1 MDIKTDYMDDIKIF
15 KETSKLVWFLV
26 LIALLLSAPIFV
38 GDYILYML
46 SLAAIYVI
54 VALGLNLLSGYAGQ
68 ISLGHAAF
76 MAIGAYSS
84 SYLTVRLGLP
94 FWFALPASGVITAI
108 AGILLGMAALR
119 LSGFYLA
126 IATMAFAFIVDEV
139 ILNWED
145 VTNGANGIKLP
156 APSIGPLVLN
166 SEIQVYYLILAIGLI
181 MLWGAKNITRSS
193 LGRAFIA
200 IRDSETAAE
209 IIGVNLFKYKII
221 AFCISA
227 FYAGIAG
234 SLFAHFLKFI
244 SPSNFTLMDSIGF
257 IIMILVGGVG
267 TILGSVYGA
276 IFITFLPEG
285 IRFLKD
291 IFPFFVVETGL
302 QGLVYGLILLLFII
316 LEPTGLYGRW
326 LIIKRYW
333 ENFPLK

>member
-1 MDIKTDYMDDIKIF
+1 MDIKIDYMDDIQIF
-15 KETSKLVWFLV
+15 KETSKLIWFFFF
-26 LIALLLSAPIFV
+26 IALLLSFPLFT
-38 GDYILYML
+38 GDYMVYML
-46 SLAAIYVI
+46 SLTAIYVI
-54 VALGLNLLSGYAGQ
+54 VALGLNLLSGYTGQ

-84 SYLTVRLGLP
+84 SYLTAKLGLP
-94 FWFALPASGVITAI
+94 FFLVLPASGVITAM
-108 AGILLGMAALR
+108 AGIILGIAALR

-126 IATMAFAFIVDEV
+126 ISTMAFAFIVDEI
-139 ILNWED
+139 ILNWEA

-156 APSIGPLVLN
+156 PPSIGPLTLN
-166 SEIQVYYLILAIGLI
+166 TEMQVYYLILIICLV

-193 LGRAFIA
+193 LGRAFVA
-200 IRDSETAAE
+200 IRDCETAAE
-209 IIGVNLFKYKII
+209 IMGVNLFSYKTI
-221 AFCISA
+221 AFGISA

-234 SLFAHFLKFI
+234 SLFAHLLKYI

-267 TILGSVYGA
+267 TIPGSVLGA
-276 IFITFLPEG
+276 IFFTFLPEG

-291 IFPFFVVETGL
+291 FFPFFVVETGL

-316 LEPTGLYGRW
+316 VEPTGLYGRW

-333 ENFPLK
+333 DNFPMK